1 MKSIFALM
9 TVIKRTERVLNNS
22 PEDTYPH
29 GYGFWNDGSVCDSYD
44 RNVAVV
50 AKTSPSGGVRQ
61 QKHVFGGDH
70 EMRHSSVHCLNCS
83 AYDWRDHHLS
93 DGVIVVVVI
102 ALEMSVDYYRV
113 SIFVVDWSWKWEK
126 NGLN

>member
-1 MKSIFALM
+1 MK
-9 TVIKRTERVLNNS
+9 VIKRTERVLNNS

-44 RNVAVV
+44 RNVVV
-50 AKTSPSGGVRQ
+50 VVKTSPSGGVRQ

-70 EMRHSSVHCLNCS
+70 ETRHSSVHCLNCS
-83 AYDWRDHHLS
+83 SNDWRDHHLS
-93 DGVIVVVVI
+93 DGVIVAVVVVI
-102 ALEMSVDYYRV
+102 ALEMSVDYYQV
-113 SIFVVDWSWKWEK
+113 SYFSCWLKLKMRK